1 VAAERLL
8 AISDRIDAFLGRL
21 ARLTG
26 WLFLG
31 TTIVICFD
39 VVTRKWGF
47 QLPYFTST
55 RLQELE
61 WHLAATLFL
70 GWIGYGVV
78 RDAHVRIDVFTGHL
92 DQRKKDWIDFLG
104 TLFFAIPYSL
114 LVLPYAIGF
123 AWVSF
128 LQLETSDA
136 PNGLPARFVIKS
148 ILAFGIFTLL
158 LASISLLC
166 RKYVDLFGPPELHSK
181 LGNRREVE
189 L

>member
-1 VAAERLL
+1 MQRLL
-8 AISDRIDAFLGRL
+8 AISQRIDAFLGQL

-26 WLFLG
+26 WLFIA
-31 TTIVICFD
+31 TMVVICFD
-39 VVTRKWGF
+39 VVTRKLGF

-78 RDAHVRIDVFTGHL
+78 RDSHVRIDVFTAHL
-92 DQRKKDWIDFLG
+92 DQRRKDWIDFLG
-104 TLFFAIPYSL
+104 TLVFAIPYCL
-114 LVLPYAIGF
+114 LILPFAIDF

-128 LQLETSDA
+128 KQLESSDA
-136 PNGLPARFVIKS
+136 PNGLPARFIIKS
-148 ILAFGIFTLL
+148 ILAFGIFTIL
-158 LASISLLC
+158 LAAVSLLC

-181 LGNRREVE
+181 AANHREVE

>member
-1 VAAERLL
+1 MLV
-8 AISDRIDAFLGRL
+8 AISDRIDAFLRRV

-26 WLFLG
+26 WLFLA
-31 TTIVICFD
+31 TTVVICFD
-39 VVTRKWGF
+39 VLTRKLGF
-47 QLPYFTST
+47 QLPYFGST

-92 DQRKKDWIDFLG
+92 DRRKKDWIDFLG

-114 LVLPYAIGF
+114 LVLPYAVQF
-123 AWVSF
+123 AWTSW
-128 LQLETSDA
+128 LQLESSDA
-136 PNGLPARFVIKS
+136 PTGLPARFVIKS

-166 RKYVDLFGPPELHSK
+166 RKAVALFGPAELRERMR
-181 LGNRREVE
+181 NPREVQ